1 LQPEILTNTSIPE
14 EQKER
19 RGRPQAIVK
28 PIYIANS
35 DVIGHIKQDLKEIQ
49 EFASQNPIWK
59 DTSRT
64 SIFRLSKKLP
74 QFIMT
79 SMFCKTKFK
88 SKNIETVDETYRESM
103 KACVEFLLYFEV
115 ELDFELT

>member
-1 LQPEILTNTSIPE
+1 
-14 EQKER
+14 
-19 RGRPQAIVK
+19 
-28 PIYIANS
+28 
-35 DVIGHIKQDLKEIQ
+35 
-49 EFASQNPIWK
+49 
-59 DTSRT
+59 
-64 SIFRLSKKLP
+64 
-74 QFIMT
+74 MT